1 MSISPSAQSRH
12 GSVKPLRSKLGCKTC
27 KIRRVKCGE
36 EKPNCLRCTSTGR
49 NCEYQNV
56 ICRNYSDSTVSI
68 LSNPLSLFPNTVWRE
83 RRAFAYY
90 FQFAAESI
98 GGGLD
103 VDFWRTIVPQ
113 VCRSESAIWDAMIAI
128 SSLFESPDLCPDLGS
143 LRRGQYSHALNQNHQ
158 DALDWYSRAVSAVR
172 QGIERGGVDAFVGL
186 ITCVLFI
193 CIETL
198 LGGVQEALRLYGQG
212 INLIHTLRAQAA
224 SGAVG
229 PTKLALLKETLIPI
243 FVRLGAVSLHSVW
256 ALASTL
262 VQETED
268 VYAPQPEFISLR
280 SARDAIVILA
290 TEIPLFE
297 GQCEEYLKKSH
308 RWQISE
314 EMMHQRAALTARLEG
329 WHTAF
334 SNFMKWGLLSS
345 QIGTGALLL
354 TYYEMLSVMLAVC
367 MSPSRITTDSCLH
380 NFQNIVEQGAIALNA
395 SARQDGTLPP
405 FTFELGI
412 GLPLWFTCL
421 RCRQPELRRTALA
434 LLRRTHRIYGL
445 YKRDQ
450 GAALSEVIMT
460 LEEKYA
466 MEMNAAQGM
475 ISSSLGVLDSKPIS
489 SPSPLMEL
497 ETKSSARML
506 IPQEARIR
514 PHDVF
519 RPSDGYPPGVTEK
532 DLVKWKRGRGQYF
545 MQFSWNQYDRSS
557 NTWTMIFDYVPIGF
571 S

>member
-1 MSISPSAQSRH
+1 
-12 GSVKPLRSKLGCKTC
+12 
-27 KIRRVKCGE
+27 
-36 EKPNCLRCTSTGR
+36 
-49 NCEYQNV
+49 
-56 ICRNYSDSTVSI
+56 
-68 LSNPLSLFPNTVWRE
+68 
-83 RRAFAYY
+83 
-90 FQFAAESI
+90 
-98 GGGLD
+98 
-103 VDFWRTIVPQ
+103 
-113 VCRSESAIWDAMIAI
+113 
-128 SSLFESPDLCPDLGS
+128 
-143 LRRGQYSHALNQNHQ
+143 
-158 DALDWYSRAVSAVR
+158 
-172 QGIERGGVDAFVGL
+172 
-186 ITCVLFI
+186 
-193 CIETL
+193 
-198 LGGVQEALRLYGQG
+198 
-212 INLIHTLRAQAA
+212 
-224 SGAVG
+224 
-229 PTKLALLKETLIPI
+229 
-243 FVRLGAVSLHSVW
+243 
-256 ALASTL
+256 LASTL
-262 VQETED
+262 VQETEEF
-268 VYAPQPEFISLR
+268 YASQPEFTSLR

-314 EMMHQRAALTARLEG
+314 EMMHQRAALAARLEG

-334 SNFMKWGLLSS
+334 SNFTKWGLPSS

-367 MSPSRITTDSCLH
+367 VSPSRITTDTCIH

-421 RCRQPELRRTALA
+421 RCREPELRRTALA

-450 GAALSEVIMT
+450 GAALCEAIMT

-475 ISSSLGVLDSKPIS
+475 ISSSLGVLDSKPIA
-489 SPSPLMEL
+489 SPSPPLMEL
-497 ETKSSARML
+497 ETKSSARVL